1 MGVGGGGQ
9 ACPNNWCSGGGGG
22 GGASVG
28 CSGAPIIVGAP
39 PPPPPQ
45 FSKPSYAYV
54 LKWLPTACEHNNV
67 ELTLFQC
74 HEVESTSIQLCWSA
88 CS

>member
-1 MGVGGGGQ
+1 MTRST
-9 ACPNNWCSGGGGG
+9 NILNL
-22 GGASVG
+22 
-28 CSGAPIIVGAP
+28 APSP

-54 LKWLPTACEHNNV
+54 LFEMASHWANNNV

-74 HEVESTSIQLCWSA
+74 HEVESTSIQRCWSA